1 MIIGDIR
8 CPERTGLPSPLL
20 AALTLALKADP
31 QRCEPGCHVLQ
42 GDDIFMNVM
51 QFMTQPAHAKRA
63 ELHAEYIDVQIL
75 LAGEERIEFGLAD
88 SARQCDEWHH
98 EDDYQLCDEIAG
110 QQSITLQAGM
120 FAVFFPG
127 EPHKPGIQG
136 ETPAEIKKAVV
147 KVHRQLLER

>member
-1 MIIGDIR
+1 MIIGDIHS
-8 CPERTGLPSPLL
+8 PERAGLPSPLL

-42 GDDIFMNVM
+42 GEDIFMNVM
-51 QFMTQPAHAKRA
+51 QFMTQPAPAKRA

-75 LAGEERIEFGLAD
+75 LAGEECIEFGLVD
-88 SARQCDEWHH
+88 SARQCDEWHR

-136 ETPAEIKKAVV
+136 DDPAEIKKAVL
-147 KVHRQLLER
+147 KVHRKLLER

>member
-51 QFMTQPAHAKRA
+51 QFMTQPAQAKRA

-75 LAGEERIEFGLAD
+75 LAGEERIDFGLVD
-88 SARQCDEWHH
+88 SARQCDEWHR
-98 EDDYQLCDEIAG
+98 EDDYQLCDAIAG